1 MFFHGSCPSPPPPP
15 DTTRELA
22 IASLGALIGALLTLI
37 LVVALKPR
45 TSSPAEAAA
54 LVARNAAVVGR
65 GKPDN
70 GLDTDSP
77 VEHRGTFHFTEK
89 RVFKDWD
96 SVPGSTVPGLT

>member
-1 MFFHGSCPSPPPPP
+1 MFFHGPCPSPPPPP

-54 LVARNAAVVGR
+54 LTA
-65 GKPDN
+65 
-70 GLDTDSP
+70 SP
-77 VEHRGTFHFTEK
+77 SSPAKGCLLHESTNDVLSERAWFC
-89 RVFKDWD
+89 
-96 SVPGSTVPGLT
+96 SVWSASN